1 MSAVFYFNYD
11 SLLPFV
17 VLTNVAHFHS
27 SVYYLLV
34 SRTLCNHNVIKFSIE
49 FPCSPNDWSDCV
61 KTFEKTKMLKL
72 DKVYLFKE
80 QSIIRHFIKDKTK
93 ILPPPQKKKW
103 EFFIWDY
110 HLLKSIWRW
119 WLTTDIFI
127 NWFYLDRGSTI
138 ITRQSMELVRINES
152 FVEKLLH
159 WLIRKRMKSWST

>member
-1 MSAVFYFNYD
+1 MSAVFFCNYD

-17 VLTNVAHFHS
+17 VLTHVAHFHS

-34 SRTLCNHNVIKFSIE
+34 FKFTIE

-93 ILPPPQKKKW
+93 ILPPPPKKMR
-103 EFFIWDY
+103 I
-110 HLLKSIWRW
+110 
-119 WLTTDIFI
+119 
-127 NWFYLDRGSTI
+127 FYLGLSFTKI
-138 ITRQSMELVRINES
+138 YMEMMIN
-152 FVEKLLH
+152 H
-159 WLIRKRMKSWST
+159 WYIYQLILFRSWFDHYYKAIDGIGKN

>member
-1 MSAVFYFNYD
+1 MCQLSFFFNYD

-17 VLTNVAHFHS
+17 VLTHVAHFHS

-34 SRTLCNHNVIKFSIE
+34 SCTLCNHNVIEFSIE

-93 ILPPPQKKKW
+93 ILPPPQKKMR
-103 EFFIWDY
+103 I
-110 HLLKSIWRW
+110 
-119 WLTTDIFI
+119 
-127 NWFYLDRGSTI
+127 FYLGLSFTKIYMEMI
-138 ITRQSMELVRINES
+138 IN
-152 FVEKLLH
+152 H
-159 WLIRKRMKSWST
+159 WYIYQLILFRSWFDHYYKAIDGIGKN